1 MGFGYEDESGKTI
14 RFELMKSL
22 VQDACL
28 GGFDGYEQDGLN
40 RFNMGQ
46 HLPLR
51 RPQIDKNVT
60 DLHEVTPPRA
70 RATWAV

>member
-22 VQDACL
+22 V
-28 GGFDGYEQDGLN
+28 QDGLN